1 MSRAGAADAALVR
14 ATAEARGAAG
24 GNAGFTLIELL
35 VVLTIMGIIAATA
48 LPRFASLRQPGLRE
62 VGRDVVASLRA
73 RRTEAMRTGRVVLAR
88 AADLDGR
95 LPRGFA
101 LLPGASDDGGPGGIV
116 FLPDGRSGG
125 GRMSLAHGE
134 ERLDIA
140 VDWLTG
146 EVRAGR

>member
-14 ATAEARGAAG
+14 ATAG
-24 GNAGFTLIELL
+24 GGDTAAGFTLIELL

-125 GRMSLAHGE
+125 GRMSLARGE